1 MFKLELKFQ
10 NITLREYTL
19 QDGTTLS
26 IGRDP
31 KNDIVIDEAS
41 VSREHAYI
49 ERAGNNMFL
58 WNKGSSRG
66 TYVNGN
72 PVDAATVRNGDV
84 ISVGVK
90 HNLTASIPSE

>member
-10 NITLREYTL
+10 NITLREYSL

-31 KNDIVIDEAS
+31 KNDIVLDDPSISHD
-41 VSREHAYI
+41 HAYI
-49 ERAGNNMFL
+49 EREGNNVFL
-58 WNKGSSRG
+58 WDKGSRRG

-72 PVDAATVRNGDV
+72 PVNAATVRNGDV

-90 HNLTASIPSE
+90 YNLTASIPSE